1 MTRLLTL
8 LIPCLTL
15 AAFLGLAQASYAKY
29 PPPKAVTSAEK
40 RAMASHRPTVPVK
53 LWKRD
58 PAAETLAKVYGI
70 TPENLDS
77 FKEWW

>member
-1 MTRLLTL
+1 MTRFLTL
-8 LIPCLTL
+8 LIPCMTL

-40 RAMASHRPTVPVK
+40 RVKASHRPTLAVK

-58 PAAETLAKVYGI
+58 QAAETLAKVYGI
-70 TPENLDS
+70 TADNIDS